1 MRVGMRSCVVVLASL
16 LSAGCSVFGGRSG
29 YEQPPYEVVE
39 QINDA
44 VEIRRYA
51 PRLAAEAVVEASD
64 ERAGRNEAFRT
75 LFDYISGANAG
86 QAKVAMTTPVSVG
99 KASEKIAMTT
109 PVETR
114 TPGEGR
120 YAMRFFLPAQ
130 FTPETAPRPTDG
142 RVRIVEVP
150 AETVAVVRYSGL
162 RDAGEFARQRAAL
175 MQALSTTAWKPAGE
189 AVGLFYD
196 PPWTLPFLR
205 RNEIA
210 VGVEAAPAS

>member
-1 MRVGMRSCVVVLASL
+1 MVLASL

-29 YEQPPYEVVE
+29 YEQPSYDVVE

-44 VEIRRYA
+44 VEVRRYA
-51 PRLAAEAVVEASD
+51 PRLAAEAVVEASN
-64 ERAGRNEAFRT
+64 ERAGRNDSFRM

-86 QAKVAMTTPVSVG
+86 QTKVAMTTPVSVG
-99 KASEKIAMTT
+99 QASEKIAMTT

-114 TPGEGR
+114 TSGDGR
-120 YAMRFFLPAQ
+120 YSMRFFLPAE
-130 FTPETAPRPTDG
+130 FTAETAPQPTDE
-142 RVRIVEVP
+142 RVRIIEVP
-150 AETVAVVRYSGL
+150 AETVAVLRYSGQ

-175 MQALSTTAWKPAGE
+175 MQALSTTGWTPVGE
-189 AVGLFYD
+189 PVGLYYD

-210 VGVEAAPAS
+210 IGVDAAPAS